1 MRSLK
6 KSERS
11 FRRLQAHRVKR
22 AAFPK
27 SIPRPL
33 VPTSR
38 PSVGVDENV
47 PSDCENVEGQETS
60 NPGDCENVE
69 RKETSNPG
77 DGANVEGKETSNPS
91 DGANVETSETEER
104 VAWLEARVTA
114 LEEMVANLRRSLG
127 VDEDVESESDGNPYT
142 I

>member
-11 FRRLQAHRVKR
+11 FRRLQAHRVTR

-33 VPTSR
+33 VSTHR
-38 PSVGVDENV
+38 PSEGLDENV
-47 PSDCENVEGQETS
+47 PSDYENVEGCEMS
-60 NPGDCENVE
+60 NP
-69 RKETSNPG
+69 R
-77 DGANVEGKETSNPS
+77 DGANVEGKETPNPS
-91 DGANVETSETEER
+91 DGANLETSETEER

-114 LEEMVANLRRSLG
+114 LEEMVANLLRSLG
-127 VDEDVESESDGNPYT
+127 VDEDVESESDGNPFT

>member
-38 PSVGVDENV
+38 PSEGLDENV
-47 PSDCENVEGQETS
+47 PSDYGNVEGSEMS
-60 NPGDCENVE
+60 NPSDGANVE
-69 RKETSNPG
+69 GKETSNPI

-91 DGANVETSETEER
+91 DGANLETSETEER

-114 LEEMVANLRRSLG
+114 LEEMVANLHVALG
-127 VDEDVESESDGNPYT
+127 VDDGLESDVGPYA

>member
-1 MRSLK
+1 MLRAK
-6 KSERS
+6 KSDRS
-11 FRRLQAHRVKR
+11 FRRLQAHKVMR

-38 PSVGVDENV
+38 PSEGLDENV
-47 PSDCENVEGQETS
+47 PSDYENVEGCEMS
-60 NPGDCENVE
+60 NP
-69 RKETSNPG
+69 R

-91 DGANVETSETEER
+91 DGANLETSETEER

-114 LEEMVANLRRSLG
+114 LEEMVANLQVALG
-127 VDEDVESESDGNPYT
+127 VDDDLESDVDPYA

>member
-38 PSVGVDENV
+38 PSEGLDESV
-47 PSDCENVEGQETS
+47 PSDCANVEGSEMS
-60 NPGDCENVE
+60 NP
-69 RKETSNPG
+69 S

-91 DGANVETSETEER
+91 DGANLETSETEER

-114 LEEMVANLRRSLG
+114 LEEMVANLHVALG
-127 VDEDVESESDGNPYT
+127 VDDDLEGDVDP
-142 I
+142 

>member
-38 PSVGVDENV
+38 PSEGLDENA
-47 PSDCENVEGQETS
+47 PSDYENVEGSEMS
-60 NPGDCENVE
+60 NP
-69 RKETSNPG
+69 S

-91 DGANVETSETEER
+91 DGANLETSETEER

-114 LEEMVANLRRSLG
+114 LEEMVANLHVALG
-127 VDEDVESESDGNPYT
+127 VDDDLESDVDPYA

>member
-38 PSVGVDENV
+38 PSEGLDENV
-47 PSDCENVEGQETS
+47 PSDYGNVEGSEMS
-60 NPGDCENVE
+60 NP
-69 RKETSNPG
+69 S

-91 DGANVETSETEER
+91 DGANLETSETEER

-114 LEEMVANLRRSLG
+114 LEEMVANLHVALG
-127 VDEDVESESDGNPYT
+127 VDDDLESDVDPYA

>member
-38 PSVGVDENV
+38 PSEGLDENV
-47 PSDCENVEGQETS
+47 PSDYENVEGCEMS
-60 NPGDCENVE
+60 NP
-69 RKETSNPG
+69 R
-77 DGANVEGKETSNPS
+77 DGANVEGKETPNPS
-91 DGANVETSETEER
+91 DGANLETSETEER

-114 LEEMVANLRRSLG
+114 LEEMVANLLRSLG
-127 VDEDVESESDGNPYT
+127 VDEDVESESDGNPFT